1 MMSEEGSN
9 LSQHDDNPL
18 AEVPVGGLPS
28 NQQPAALRVVW
39 RNHWVRAVTYAL
51 LIALVAYQ
59 LFVTR
64 GSYMF
69 ALQVGFIGF
78 VLAYVLNPLVEL
90 LMRWRMRRAFAVGIT
105 YLLVLGLIGV
115 GSLVVTQVVTEAANF
130 VTLVPTAF
138 DTLSRLVT
146 DVQTWVIGWFDRLPA
161 FLSDRFGVV
170 DPDGAITEQIR
181 ERLVTVLQDLGTSFG
196 AAMEVVLTG
205 GPGILFSGATAV
217 ISVTL
222 QIALIV
228 LASVYFL
235 YDYPRFVANFRRH
248 LPVKYRPVIADVLE
262 KADVAV
268 GGYLRG
274 QLLITT
280 ILGVLVWLGLTIIG
294 VPLATAIAFIA
305 ALFNLVPYLGPVV
318 GAVPAVLLGLTVSP
332 LTAVLAIVV
341 FIVANQL
348 EGSVLS
354 PMILSRST
362 NLHPVTVLLAI
373 MTGLGLFGLVGAL
386 LAVPTVAFLKVM
398 MEDYVLRRPEFA
410 SVPPPPV
417 GLPDEVPEDPY

>member
-9 LSQHDDNPL
+9 LSLHDDAPL
-18 AEVPVGGLPS
+18 GEVPVNGVPS
-28 NQQPAALRVVW
+28 HRQPAALRVVW

-51 LIALVAYQ
+51 IIALVAYQ
-59 LFVTR
+59 LYTAR
-64 GSYMF
+64 SSYMF

-78 VLAYVLNPLVEL
+78 VLAYILNPLVDL
-90 LMRWRMRRAFAVGIT
+90 LMRLRMRRAFAVAIT
-105 YLLVLGLIGV
+105 YLLVLGLISV
-115 GSLVVTQVVTEAANF
+115 GSLIVAQVVTEASNF

-138 DTLSRLVT
+138 DTLTRIAT
-146 DVQTWVIGWFDRLPA
+146 DVQAWVIGWLDRLPG

-170 DPDGAITEQIR
+170 DPDASVAARIR
-181 ERLVTVLQDLGTSFG
+181 ERLVTVLQDLGTGFG
-196 AAMEVVLTG
+196 SALEGLLTG
-205 GPGILFSGATAV
+205 GPSVLFSGATAV

-235 YDYPRFVANFRRH
+235 YDYPRFLANFRRH
-248 LPVKYRPVIADVLE
+248 IPVRYRPVVADISE

-274 QLLITT
+274 QLLITS

-305 ALFNLVPYLGPVV
+305 ALFNLVPYLGPVI

-332 LTAVLAIVV
+332 LTALLAIVV
-341 FIVANQL
+341 FTVANQL
-348 EGSVLS
+348 EGNVLS

-373 MTGLGLFGLVGAL
+373 MAGLGLFGLIGAL
-386 LAVPTVAFLKVM
+386 LAVPTVAFAKVI

-410 SVPPPPV
+410 SVPPPSI